1 MATLSIMKDAST
13 RDLLKLAARRLFA
26 HRGLDGVSVRD
37 IVLAAGQRNSG
48 SLHYY
53 FGTKENLARELVS
66 DGAKLIDQRR
76 NSQLDDIER
85 ADGPRQLREIIEVL
99 VWPST
104 GLAGER
110 GEEDTYIRFI
120 TILQMSHRQL
130 FLDALEGRWASG
142 YERCLAHIRR
152 LLKDID
158 PVIVTQRLVF
168 MSLYLRAA
176 MSSRE
181 AALEAGSQSHH
192 FWSADVTMQNLIDTI
207 EGILRPA
214 PSRQTR
220 SALLRQ
226 KRTPSAAR
234 PQKRIKKPA
243 KSARSRHDHFH
254 L

>member
-1 MATLSIMKDAST
+1 MKDAST

-76 NSQLDDIER
+76 NAQLDDIER
-85 ADGPRQLREIIEVL
+85 AGGPRRLREVIEVL

-120 TILQMSHRQL
+120 TLLQMSHRQL

-168 MSLYLRAA
+168 MSLYMRAV

-220 SALLRQ
+220 SALLQQ

-234 PQKRIKKPA
+234 PEKRIKKPG
-243 KSARSRHDHFH
+243 KPTRSRPDHFH

>member
-1 MATLSIMKDAST
+1 MMKDAST

-26 HRGLDGVSVRD
+26 HRGLNGVGVRD

-85 ADGPRQLREIIEVL
+85 AGGPRQLREIIEVL

-142 YERCLAHIRR
+142 YERCLAHIRH

-168 MSLYLRAA
+168 MSLYMRAA

-207 EGILRPA
+207 EGILSPA

>member
-1 MATLSIMKDAST
+1 MKDAGT

-85 ADGPRQLREIIEVL
+85 AGGPRHLREVIEVL

-120 TILQMSHRQL
+120 TLLQMSHRQL

-168 MSLYLRAA
+168 MSLYMRAA

-181 AALEAGSQSHH
+181 AALDAGSQSHH
-192 FWSADVTMQNLIDTI
+192 FWSAEITMQNLIDTI

-226 KRTPSAAR
+226 RRTQSAAN
-234 PQKRIKKPA
+234 PQKRTKKPGR
-243 KSARSRHDHFH
+243 SAPTRHDHLH

>member
-110 GEEDTYIRFI
+110 GEEVGIR
-120 TILQMSHRQL
+120 
-130 FLDALEGRWASG
+130 AL
-142 YERCLAHIRR
+142 
-152 LLKDID
+152 
-158 PVIVTQRLVF
+158 P
-168 MSLYLRAA
+168 RAY
-176 MSSRE
+176 
-181 AALEAGSQSHH
+181 
-192 FWSADVTMQNLIDTI
+192 
-207 EGILRPA
+207 P
-214 PSRQTR
+214 
-220 SALLRQ
+220 
-226 KRTPSAAR
+226 PSAEGY
-234 PQKRIKKPA
+234 
-243 KSARSRHDHFH
+243 
-254 L
+254 

>member
-1 MATLSIMKDAST
+1 MKDAST

-76 NSQLDDIER
+76 NTQLDDIER
-85 ADGPRQLREIIEVL
+85 AGGPRRLREIIEIL

-104 GLAGER
+104 GLAGEH

-120 TILQMSHRQL
+120 TLLQMSHRQL

-152 LLKDID
+152 LLRDID

-168 MSLYLRAA
+168 MSLYMRAA

-192 FWSADVTMQNLIDTI
+192 FWSAEITMQNLMDTI

-214 PSRQTR
+214 PSPQTR

-226 KRTPSAAR
+226 RRTQSAAN
-234 PQKRIKKPA
+234 PQKRTKRPGR
-243 KSARSRHDHFH
+243 SAPNRHDHLH

>member
-1 MATLSIMKDAST
+1 MKDAST

-66 DGAKLIDQRR
+66 DGAKLINQRR
-76 NSQLDDIER
+76 NTQLDDIER
-85 ADGPRQLREIIEVL
+85 AGGPRHLREIIEIL

-152 LLKDID
+152 LLNDID
-158 PVIVTQRLVF
+158 PAIVTQRLVF
-168 MSLYLRAA
+168 MSLYMRAA

-181 AALEAGSQSHH
+181 AALEAGSHSHH
-192 FWSADVTMQNLIDTI
+192 FWSADVTMQNLIDSI

-220 SALLRQ
+220 DALLRQ
-226 KRTPSAAR
+226 TRTRSAGR
-234 PQKRIKKPA
+234 PEKRIKKPG
-243 KSARSRHDHFH
+243 KTTPSRHDHFP

>member
-1 MATLSIMKDAST
+1 
-13 RDLLKLAARRLFA
+13 
-26 HRGLDGVSVRD
+26 
-37 IVLAAGQRNSG
+37 
-48 SLHYY
+48 
-53 FGTKENLARELVS
+53 
-66 DGAKLIDQRR
+66 
-76 NSQLDDIER
+76 
-85 ADGPRQLREIIEVL
+85 
-99 VWPST
+99 
-104 GLAGER
+104 
-110 GEEDTYIRFI
+110 
-120 TILQMSHRQL
+120 MSNRHL
-130 FLDALEGRWASG
+130 FLDALDGRWASG

-152 LLKDID
+152 LLRDID

-168 MSLYLRAA
+168 MSLYMRAA

-226 KRTPSAAR
+226 KRTTSAASSE
-234 PQKRIKKPA
+234 KRFKKPGS
-243 KSARSRHDHFH
+243 KSTRGWHEHFH

>member
-1 MATLSIMKDAST
+1 MKDAST

-26 HRGLDGVSVRD
+26 HRGFDGVSVRD

-76 NSQLDDIER
+76 NGQLDDIER
-85 ADGPRQLREIIEVL
+85 AGEPRHLREIIEIL

-120 TILQMSHRQL
+120 TILQMSHRTL

-168 MSLYLRAA
+168 MSLYMRAV

-181 AALEAGSQSHH
+181 AALEAYSQTHH
-192 FWSADVTMQNLIDTI
+192 FWSAEITMQNLIDTI

-226 KRTPSAAR
+226 KRTPIADGS
-234 PQKRIKKPA
+234 QKRIKNPR
-243 KSARSRHDHFH
+243 KSTRGSPHDHFH

>member
-1 MATLSIMKDAST
+1 MKDAST

-85 ADGPRQLREIIEVL
+85 AGGPRHLREVIEVL

-104 GLAGER
+104 GLAGEH
-110 GEEDTYIRFI
+110 GEEDSYIRFI
-120 TILQMSHRQL
+120 TLLQMSHRQL

-168 MSLYLRAA
+168 MSLYMRAA

-192 FWSADVTMQNLIDTI
+192 FWSAEITMQNLIDSI

-226 KRTPSAAR
+226 KPTPSTAR
-234 PQKRIKKPA
+234 RQKRIKKAA
-243 KSARSRHDHFH
+243 KLARNGPDHFH

>member
-1 MATLSIMKDAST
+1 MKDTTT

-76 NSQLDDIER
+76 NAQLDDIER
-85 ADGPRQLREIIEVL
+85 AGGPRRLREVIEVL

-152 LLKDID
+152 LLKEID

-168 MSLYLRAA
+168 MSLYMRAA

-192 FWSADVTMQNLIDTI
+192 FWSAEITMQNLIDTI

-226 KRTPSAAR
+226 KRTPSAAKS
-234 PQKRIKKPA
+234 QKRIKKSG
-243 KSARSRHDHFH
+243 KSARNRHDHFH

>member
-1 MATLSIMKDAST
+1 MKDAST

-85 ADGPRQLREIIEVL
+85 GGGPRHLREVIEVL

-104 GLAGER
+104 GLAGEH
-110 GEEDTYIRFI
+110 GEEDSYIRFI
-120 TILQMSHRQL
+120 TLLQMSHRQL

-168 MSLYLRAA
+168 MSLYMRAV

-192 FWSADVTMQNLIDTI
+192 FWSADVTMQNLIDSI

-226 KRTPSAAR
+226 KPTPSKVR
-234 PQKRIKKPA
+234 PEKRIKKAA
-243 KSARSRHDHFH
+243 KLARNGPDHFH

>member
-1 MATLSIMKDAST
+1 MMKDAST

-26 HRGLDGVSVRD
+26 HRGLNGVGVRD

-85 ADGPRQLREIIEVL
+85 AGGPRQLREIIEVL

-110 GEEDTYIRFI
+110 GEDDTYIRVM

-168 MSLYLRAA
+168 MSLYMRAA

-214 PSRQTR
+214 PSQQTR

>member
-1 MATLSIMKDAST
+1 MGTLSIMKDAST

-53 FGTKENLARELVS
+53 FGTKENLARELVA

-76 NSQLDDIER
+76 NTQLDDIER
-85 ADGPRQLREIIEVL
+85 AGGPRRLREIIEVL

-104 GLAGER
+104 ELAGDG

-130 FLDALEGRWASG
+130 FLDALEGTWASG

-158 PVIVTQRLVF
+158 PTIVNQRLVF
-168 MSLYLRAA
+168 MSLYLRGA

-181 AALEAGSQSHH
+181 AALESGLQSHH
-192 FWSADVTMQNLIDTI
+192 FWSADVTMQNLIDTM
-207 EGILRPA
+207 EGILRPV

-220 SALLRQ
+220 AALLRQ
-226 KRTPSAAR
+226 KRTPDATASR
-234 PQKRIKKPA
+234 KQKGKADKPIGH
-243 KSARSRHDHFH
+243 RHGYHH

>member
-1 MATLSIMKDAST
+1 MKDAST

-76 NSQLDDIER
+76 NSRLDDLER
-85 ADGPRQLREIIEVL
+85 AGGPRHLREVIEVL

-104 GLAGER
+104 GLAGEH
-110 GEEDTYIRFI
+110 GEEDSYIRFI
-120 TILQMSHRQL
+120 TLLQMSHRQL

-168 MSLYLRAA
+168 MSLYMRAA

-192 FWSADVTMQNLIDTI
+192 FWSAEITMQNLIDSI

-226 KRTPSAAR
+226 KPTPSTAR
-234 PQKRIKKPA
+234 PQKRIKKAA
-243 KSARSRHDHFH
+243 KLARNGPDHFH

>member
-1 MATLSIMKDAST
+1 MKDAST
-13 RDLLKLAARRLFA
+13 RDLLKLSARRLFA

-53 FGTKENLARELVS
+53 FGTKENMARELVS

-85 ADGPRQLREIIEVL
+85 AGGPRHLREVIEVL

-120 TILQMSHRQL
+120 TLLQMSHRQL

-181 AALEAGSQSHH
+181 AALEADSQSHH
-192 FWSADVTMQNLIDTI
+192 FWSAEITMQNLIDTI

-226 KRTPSAAR
+226 KRTQSAAS
-234 PQKRIKKPA
+234 PKKRTKKPG
-243 KSARSRHDHFH
+243 KSSPNRHDHLH

>member
-1 MATLSIMKDAST
+1 MKDAST

-76 NSQLDDIER
+76 NGQLDDIER
-85 ADGPRQLREIIEVL
+85 AGGPRRLREIIEVL

-142 YERCLAHIRR
+142 YERCLVHIRR

-158 PVIVTQRLVF
+158 PVILTQRLVF
-168 MSLYLRAA
+168 MSLYMRAA

-192 FWSADVTMQNLIDTI
+192 FWSAEITMQNLIDTI
-207 EGILRPA
+207 EGILCPA

-234 PQKRIKKPA
+234 SEKRIKKPA
-243 KSARSRHDHFH
+243 KSVRSRHDHFH

>member
-1 MATLSIMKDAST
+1 MKEAST
-13 RDLLKLAARRLFA
+13 RDLLKLTARRLFA

-53 FGTKENLARELVS
+53 FGTKENLARELVR
-66 DGAKLIDQRR
+66 DGARLIDQRR
-76 NSQLDDIER
+76 NRQLDDIER
-85 ADGPRQLREIIEVL
+85 AGGPRALRDIIEIL

-104 GLAGER
+104 GLAGDR

-130 FLDALEGRWASG
+130 FLDALEERWASG

-158 PVIVTQRLVF
+158 PAIVTQRLVF
-168 MSLYLRAA
+168 MSLYMRAA

-181 AALEAGSQSHH
+181 AALEAGSQSHR
-192 FWSADVTMQNLIDTI
+192 FWSSEITMQNFIDTI

-234 PQKRIKKPA
+234 SERRLIKPG
-243 KSARSRHDHFH
+243 KSMRGRHDHFQ

>member
-1 MATLSIMKDAST
+1 MKDAST

-76 NSQLDDIER
+76 NGQLDDIER
-85 ADGPRQLREIIEVL
+85 AGGPRRLREIIEVL

-120 TILQMSHRQL
+120 TILQISHRQL

-142 YERCLAHIRR
+142 YERCLVHIRR

-158 PVIVTQRLVF
+158 PVILTQRLVF
-168 MSLYLRAA
+168 MSLYMRAA

-192 FWSADVTMQNLIDTI
+192 FWSAEITMQNLIDTI

-234 PQKRIKKPA
+234 SEKRIKKPA
-243 KSARSRHDHFH
+243 KSVRSRHDHFH

>member
-1 MATLSIMKDAST
+1 MKDAST

-53 FGTKENLARELVS
+53 FGTKENLARELVR

-85 ADGPRQLREIIEVL
+85 AGGPHRLRDIIEVL

-104 GLAGER
+104 GLAGEH

-120 TILQMSHRQL
+120 TLLQMSHRQL

-152 LLKDID
+152 LLKNID
-158 PVIVTQRLVF
+158 PAIVIQRLVF

-181 AALEAGSQSHH
+181 AALEAGAQSHH
-192 FWSADVTMQNLIDTI
+192 FWSADATMQNLIDTI

-234 PQKRIKKPA
+234 SQKHLKKPG
-243 KSARSRHDHFH
+243 KPARSQYDHFH

>member
-1 MATLSIMKDAST
+1 MKDAST

-76 NSQLDDIER
+76 NGQLDDIER
-85 ADGPRQLREIIEVL
+85 AGGPRRLREIIEVL

-142 YERCLAHIRR
+142 YERCLVHIRR

-158 PVIVTQRLVF
+158 PVILTQRLVF
-168 MSLYLRAA
+168 MSLYMRAA

-192 FWSADVTMQNLIDTI
+192 FWSAEITMQNLIDTI

-234 PQKRIKKPA
+234 SEKRIKKPA
-243 KSARSRHDHFH
+243 KSVRSRHDHFH

>member
-1 MATLSIMKDAST
+1 MKDAST

-26 HRGLDGVSVRD
+26 HRGLYGVSVRD

-85 ADGPRQLREIIEVL
+85 AGGPRQLREIIEVL

-158 PVIVTQRLVF
+158 QVIVTQRLVF
-168 MSLYLRAA
+168 MSLYMRAA

-214 PSRQTR
+214 PSRRTR

-226 KRTPSAAR
+226 KRTPSAAG
-234 PQKRIKKPA
+234 PQKRIKKPD

>member
-1 MATLSIMKDAST
+1 MKDAST

-85 ADGPRQLREIIEVL
+85 AGGPRHLREVIEVL

-120 TILQMSHRQL
+120 TLLQMSHRQL

-158 PVIVTQRLVF
+158 PAIVTQRLVF
-168 MSLYLRAA
+168 MSLYMRAA

-192 FWSADVTMQNLIDTI
+192 FWSAEITMQNLIDSI

-226 KRTPSAAR
+226 KPTPSTAR
-234 PQKRIKKPA
+234 PEKRIKKAA
-243 KSARSRHDHFH
+243 KLARSRPDHFH

>member
-1 MATLSIMKDAST
+1 MKDAST

-85 ADGPRQLREIIEVL
+85 AGGPRHLREVIEVL

-120 TILQMSHRQL
+120 TLLQMSHRQL

-142 YERCLAHIRR
+142 YERCLAHIRH

-181 AALEAGSQSHH
+181 AALEAGSRSHH
-192 FWSADVTMQNLIDTI
+192 FWSAEITMQNLVDTI

-226 KRTPSAAR
+226 KRTPSGAN
-234 PQKRIKKPA
+234 PKKRTKKPN
-243 KSARSRHDHFH
+243 KSSPNRHDHLH